1 MIAILKYL
9 WTLRFYLLTHYD
21 QRCVNTKFH
30 LQFFFFFLA
39 NLHYRILSFHV
50 TTMKSRSKNPLHTFS
65 LLLLV
70 IKF

>member
-30 LQFFFFFLA
+30 LQFFFFFFGQFT
-39 NLHYRILSFHV
+39 LSNSIFSRDDYE
-50 TTMKSRSKNPLHTFS
+50 KSFQESASYLFVATLSN
-65 LLLLV
+65 
-70 IKF
+70 